1 MKNKAHKNLAH
12 IIHSFGFR
20 PNLLAKYFIDNDVL
34 KPAFLKVLEEG
45 DYSDLEKSAPVF
57 SHFSQIRDYYSDV
70 LKTIDLNLDDENLT
84 HKLNEKLDE
93 LIIQER
99 YEEAIAIRDFMTI
112 KKIPR
117 NSGSI

>member
-1 MKNKAHKNLAH
+1 
-12 IIHSFGFR
+12 
-20 PNLLAKYFIDNDVL
+20 
-34 KPAFLKVLEEG
+34 
-45 DYSDLEKSAPVF
+45 
-57 SHFSQIRDYYSDV
+57 
-70 LKTIDLNLDDENLT
+70 LKTIDLNLDDENLA

-117 NSGSI
+117 NSGSS

>member
-1 MKNKAHKNLAH
+1 MRNKAHKNLSH

-45 DYSDLEKSAPVF
+45 DYSSLQGGDPVF
-57 SHFSQIRDYYSDV
+57 SNFSQIKDYYGDI
-70 LKTIDLNLDDENLT
+70 LKTIDLNLDDEDLAT
-84 HKLNEKLDE
+84 KLNAKLDE

-117 NSGSI
+117 NSGSS